1 MEIRLVD
8 GDNSDEGRVEISFHE
23 GQWGTVCDGRWD
35 DRDARVVCRQLGY
48 SGNVGVAWS
57 RSTYGRGS
65 GPIYLSYVGCWGNE
79 ARLTDC
85 RNGGW
90 GDHDCSHSKD
100 AGVYCGG
107 RLRALILIY
116 NDFSCRYKEN
126 PFVR

>member
-23 GQWGTVCDGRWD
+23 GQWGTVCDDRWD

-57 RSTYGRGS
+57 VATLGQGS
-65 GPIYLSYVGCWGNE
+65 GPIYLSDFGCSGNE

-85 RNGGW
+85 SNDGW
-90 GDHDCSHSKD
+90 GDHDCDHTKD
-100 AGVYCGG
+100 AGVNC
-107 RLRALILIY
+107 LI
-116 NDFSCRYKEN
+116 
-126 PFVR
+126 